1 MAKVKYLQIFE
12 NAQKLDFPTVME
24 NGQPWVGAEVAT
36 KKVRYVKTGVM
47 GMEITTPDI
56 NEGEAQQ

>member
-1 MAKVKYLQIFE
+1 MVKVKYLQLFE
-12 NAQKLDFPTVME
+12 DAAKLDAPAVMP

-47 GMEITTPDI
+47 GMEITTPEI

>member
-1 MAKVKYLQIFE
+1 MSKVKYLQLFE
-12 NAQKLDFPTVME
+12 DAQKLNFPSVMTD
-24 NGQPWVGAEVAT
+24 GQPWVGSEVAT

-47 GMEITTPDI
+47 GMEITTPEI